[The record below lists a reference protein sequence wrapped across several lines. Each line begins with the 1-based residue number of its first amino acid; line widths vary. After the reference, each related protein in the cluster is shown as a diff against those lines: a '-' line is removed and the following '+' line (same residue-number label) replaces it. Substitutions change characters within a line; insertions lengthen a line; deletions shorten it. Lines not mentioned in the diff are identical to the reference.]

1 MINSS
6 EHLDKLAEALTAFQS
21 EFKNPPKTKTN
32 PYFNSTYVDL
42 ADALDVLRKALSEK
56 GLSFIQLTSAGEDRV
71 VLHTRLLHVTGQWIE
86 GSYPVTK
93 LAKAHEMGSA
103 LTYARR
109 YALFALVGIA
119 GEDDDDGN
127 SATHGANPPAKAQ
140 TVVQRAMDKVAPKTS
155 TAKAEV
161 SVLTPE
167 ESEKLANTLIYE
179 ITNLYK
185 KDALTKWNAANDS
198 RKAKLHADDYQKVKE
213 AFFNHLSSLAA

>member
-6 EHLDKLAEALTAFQS
+6 EHLDKLAEALAAFQA

-42 ADALDVLRKALSEK
+42 ADALDVVRKALSEK

-71 VLHTRLLHVTGQWIE
+71 ILHTRLLHVTGQWIE
-86 GSYPVTK
+86 GTYPVTK
-93 LAKAHEMGSA
+93 LAKAQEMGSA

-127 SATHGANPPAKAQ
+127 RATHGDAKPAAQ
-140 TVVQRAMDKVAPKTS
+140 TVVQKAMEKVSPKL
-155 TAKAEV
+155 TA
-161 SVLTPE
+161 E
-167 ESEKLANTLIYE
+167 ESQKLANTLIYE
-179 ITNLYK
+179 IRGLYK
-185 KDALTKWNAANDS
+185 KDALNKWNDANAD
-198 RKAKLHADDYQKVKE
+198 RKSKLSPEHFKEVKDV
-213 AFFNHLSSLAA
+213 FFAQLASLH